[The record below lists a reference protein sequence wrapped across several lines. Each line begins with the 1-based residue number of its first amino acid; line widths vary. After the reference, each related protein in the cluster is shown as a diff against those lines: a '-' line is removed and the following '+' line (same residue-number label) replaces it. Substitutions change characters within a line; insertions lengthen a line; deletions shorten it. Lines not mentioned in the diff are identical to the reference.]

1 MKKMAEKWRT
11 DVTVSYEEKLN
22 DLKLHYER
30 ENEIRTQDHKAQIL
44 EQTKTIEGLTGELKR
59 QERERENC
67 SQIEATIL
75 VKDQVI
81 QDLSE
86 QVVDLRV
93 RLQQFD
99 NEAQT
104 LRRTVGNLAEEKKS
118 LEQHLDIM
126 RATIDEKEKAS
137 QFIAGE
143 IGNIKV
149 DYGKRFEQLKQT
161 LRDEHTQD
169 VANLKANLQDAAKA
183 LVALEREVHE
193 RKRESE
199 ERAFAIKSLIT
210 EKENMRS
217 LSEQRL
223 KKLTAIGTV
232 LNDN

>member
-22 DLKLHYER
+22 HLKLHYER
-30 ENEIRTQDHKAQIL
+30 ENEIRTQDNKAQIL

-75 VKDQVI
+75 VKDRVI

-143 IGNIKV
+143 IENIKV

-183 LVALEREVHE
+183 LVAFEREVHE

-199 ERAFAIKSLIT
+199 ECAFAIKSLIT
-210 EKENMRS
+210 EKENVRS
-217 LSEQRL
+217 LSEQLL